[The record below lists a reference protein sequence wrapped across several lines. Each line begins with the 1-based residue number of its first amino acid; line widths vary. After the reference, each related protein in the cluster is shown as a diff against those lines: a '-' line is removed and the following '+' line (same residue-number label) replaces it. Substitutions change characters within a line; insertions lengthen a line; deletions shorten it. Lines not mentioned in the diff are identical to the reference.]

1 LIKES
6 EAQLTGEEIMPTLP
20 RARDIMSRNPLT
32 IQADMVVREAATLL
46 KKKKAFTAPVLD
58 ENNNFIGVFS
68 IQGCI
73 EAFIDVVYHEVPI
86 PIHVRDYL
94 EPSSSSITE
103 NTGLFEIAEIFVHR
117 DERLV
122 ISLPVLRDG
131 RVIGLVYRQDVLD
144 AIIDLAAKFPRPEA
158 SVLYLSSLRDRS
170 EVPKKLW

>member
-1 LIKES
+1 
-6 EAQLTGEEIMPTLP
+6 MPTLP

-32 IQADMVVREAATLL
+32 IQADMVVREAAMLL
-46 KKKKAFTAPVLD
+46 KKKKAVTAPVLD

-68 IQGCI
+68 VQGCI
-73 EAFIDVVYHEVPI
+73 EAFIDVVYNEMPI

-94 EPSSSSITE
+94 EPRSHTITE
-103 NTGLFEIAEIFVHR
+103 DTSLFEIAEIFVHR

-131 RVIGLVYRQDVLD
+131 RVIGLVHRQDVLD

-158 SVLYLSSLRDRS
+158 AVLYLSSLRERG
-170 EVPKKLW
+170 EIPKKLW